1 MKKALISVISALLFA
16 SCSFLNQP
24 VGEYFSYWG
33 SEVFVTTSIVKV
45 PNQND
50 SEGIISIASD
60 KNAEVILNV
69 ANPKNFNLVMP
80 SADNT
85 EMIHFNAFD
94 PQPVFGVDYMI
105 EKLSPKALKLTYTA
119 QFLKKHEWGQKDLG
133 ASITMVADDG
143 REFKKNYTFKI
154 KSNTKPPSRPL
165 FLPKQMKAL
174 PIMFYV

>member
-1 MKKALISVISALLFA
+1 MKKSFFAVIPALLFA
-16 SCSFLNQP
+16 SCSFWNEP
-24 VGEYFSYWG
+24 VEEFFSYWT
-33 SEVFVTTSIVKV
+33 SEAYVTDSSVKV
-45 PNQND
+45 PNQSD
-50 SEGIISIASD
+50 SEGIISVASD
-60 KNAEVILNV
+60 KNAEVILNI

-80 SADNT
+80 SAGNT

-105 EKLSPKALKLTYTA
+105 EKLSAKELKLTYTA

-143 REFKKNYTFKI
+143 REFKKTTLS
-154 KSNTKPPSRPL
+154 KSSRIQNRPSRPL